1 MIYKY
6 EFQSNFNNEIINEYM
21 NKENV
26 DEWGCALVTI
36 NDKYGAEYN
45 LCIDDKDN
53 ESAIYFQEI
62 DELGFWQT
70 DYSGCKHYEIDFNN
84 PNWEEDLEKEMK
96 NYLLKELKENK
107 DIYPF

>member
-1 MIYKY
+1 MNYKY
-6 EFQSNFNNEIINEYM
+6 EFQSNFNNEIINEYI

-62 DELGFWQT
+62 CL
-70 DYSGCKHYEIDFNN
+70 CKINVKKIFSAEF
-84 PNWEEDLEKEMK
+84 L
-96 NYLLKELKENK
+96 
-107 DIYPF
+107 